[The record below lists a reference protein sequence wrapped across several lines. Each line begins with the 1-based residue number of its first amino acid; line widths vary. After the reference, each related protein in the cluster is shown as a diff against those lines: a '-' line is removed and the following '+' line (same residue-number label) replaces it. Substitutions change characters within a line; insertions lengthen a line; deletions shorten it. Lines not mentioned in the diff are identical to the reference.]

1 MAITPNEALKLNEE
15 ELGKLAEWEV
25 VIDANIRQQF
35 TGNNEPYVDISGLGS
50 RLVPHLI
57 ARYVAVGWTVT
68 PESNQRDG
76 CYLKFK
82 RALNA

>member
-25 VIDANIRQQF
+25 VIDAELRQRF
-35 TGNNEPYVDISGLGS
+35 MGNNEPHIDITGLGS
-50 RLVPHLI
+50 RLTPHLI
-57 ARYVAVGWTVT
+57 ARYVAVGWEVI

-82 RALNA
+82 VNA